1 MACCPMAT
9 EVWQG
14 PVVLV
19 LVLVLVL
26 VPRVLCAD
34 RAEGRERDVPRAEAQ
49 LPPGDGDGRSTC
61 AAANGRAGRGP

>member
-19 LVLVLVL
+19 LV
-26 VPRVLCAD
+26 PRVLCAD
-34 RAEGRERDVPRAEAQ
+34 RAEGQGVPRAEAQ

>member
-1 MACCPMAT
+1 
-9 EVWQG
+9 
-14 PVVLV
+14 
-19 LVLVLVL
+19 VLVL
-26 VPRVLCAD
+26 VPRVLCAE